1 MGRGNPKSSNGLN
14 GTQKNENPS
23 GFGALNIPLAP
34 VFHPTEEEFGDPL
47 RFIEK
52 IRAEVEPYGI
62 CRIVPPKSWKPPFAR
77 DLQTFSF
84 PTKLQAIH
92 QLQERPA
99 ACDASTFELEY
110 GRFLEKHGGRRPRN
124 RPVVLKGQELDLCKL
139 FNAVKRHGG
148 FERVVEEKKWGEVM
162 RILNPNAVSSTQTNS
177 SLCQIYEKNLYE
189 YEVYQLCTTS
199 GKRMP
204 NLKKGTKRHTAE
216 QTSGPEPQGHPKVK
230 RRRRSCKENK
240 SLKEEDSNSEQRL
253 DQICEQCQSG
263 LHEEMMLL
271 CDRCDKGWHLYCLSP
286 PLKAI
291 PAGNWYCLDCLNS
304 EKDSF
309 GFMPGELYSLDA
321 FRRLADKF
329 KRKWFGSAKAC
340 HADIEQRFWE
350 IVEGSAGEVDV
361 MYGSDLDTSKYGS
374 GFPRAV
380 DEIPACAD
388 RTLWEEHTASPW
400 NLNNFPKLHG
410 SMLRLVDDNIA
421 GVMVPWLYIGM
432 LFSSFCWHFEDHC
445 FYSINYLHWGEPKCW
460 YSVPG
465 SAAEAFEQVMRK
477 TFPDLFEA
485 QPDLLFQL
493 VTMLNPSVLKGSGVP
508 VYTTLQEPGN
518 FVITFPR
525 SFHGGFNCG
534 LNCAE
539 AVNFAPADWLPH
551 GGFAVELYRLYHKS
565 AVLSHDELLYAVA
578 KSGCSKEALPFL
590 KKELVRVINTERS
603 HREQLWRKGVVRA
616 SQMTSLKYPEHVGGT
631 EEDPECIICRYF
643 LHLSAVVC
651 SCRPGAF
658 VCLQHAERLCE
669 CNPDQQC
676 LLYRYTMAELEDLL
690 CVEDENFAER
700 DSVVKDRRVRSRRIS
715 AKQSTSSQG
724 KHLVKKVKGRNITY
738 KELAEAWLASARTIL
753 HSPISQD
760 DISDILKQAE
770 QFFWAGHEMDLV
782 RSMVKDLERVQ
793 KWSQDLKGCLS
804 TIESWM
810 NEKNKTSLKVPLKF
824 AQDLIDVDAVRNIE
838 PGFPKLKALVEEAN
852 ILEQQIKD
860 ALSSSLPV
868 KITELEDL
876 ESRAVESPFKLEESG
891 NLERVLDS
899 AKGWLERAEECLL
912 GKKDQLAS
920 ETFHDN
926 DINTLY
932 DLKAQVSKIPIVLP
946 EKELLEKLI
955 QNVEMWQACAREL
968 LKSPVK
974 LEDLEVALRNAED
987 FHISIPELHLLRQYK
1002 CNALSWIERC
1012 HSILDNAHEEIDYSN
1027 VVEDLTSVLS
1037 EGRTMRIQVKELDIV
1052 EVELRKFLWKE
1063 KASKALG
1070 RRLPLKILEEL
1081 TTEVSKLQLPNE
1093 KLVLEV
1099 FMTVEAAYSWE
1110 KIAKNLLHAGGCIS
1124 EFKDLIRKSDDICTT
1139 LPSLPSIKASILSAE
1154 SWLDNAKPFLD
1165 QIFTDQPCGP
1175 PLRVDV
1181 LKELLEK
1188 SKLLKVSLK
1197 ESDILI
1203 TVLKNVEA
1211 WCSQTALLLASA
1223 NLLLNSQSGW
1233 DAVHDNDEDLNNLMT
1248 KLDQLMTFLQSS
1260 IKTGLKLG
1268 FELDE
1273 ITKLEEVSAALTWNL
1288 KALSFSSKSPSI
1300 EDVESLIKDAK
1311 NLPISSREYKLL
1323 ESSLLESKR
1332 WLKKALLILPGPSSK
1347 KKCNILELEELV
1359 SETQRLR
1366 ISFPIMVGHITAAIH
1381 NHRAWQK
1388 QVQTF
1393 FDCQSTD
1400 LTLPELLKLQEVGEC
1415 SIVEDDMLGMLTSKI
1430 TDISSWVLRC
1440 KSAIGCLDTS
1450 PLQLRDF
1457 LVQINNSLERALQK
1471 VQMLNV
1477 PSDTEECCICDGK
1490 SRENFENVIH
1500 CEECM
1505 DRYHPSCFGLVQ
1517 SHTWTNRHVCRFC
1530 TAVRSGSLAN
1540 ADACRMVSQKNRPT
1554 IGVFVELLNEAKS
1567 HPPWI
1572 QEVELI
1578 QGIVEHA
1585 KEWQSYLREITCDV
1599 LVPHDKNSIFDSRRL
1614 VIALKTIELVE
1625 VQAEERKKLEVA
1637 LHVNAWRNKGKRLLE
1652 GATKPFFRQIQRALK
1667 EGLSLNVA
1675 LKDYYLQELKR
1686 VAHTASQWLFHT
1698 RQVVEDQGALELDG
1712 VFQLIAEG
1720 ERLPV
1725 DFSKQLE
1732 ALKHRSVLYCICRKP
1747 YDKERAMIACD
1758 RCSEW
1763 YHFDCVNLPEP
1774 DSSDEGCE
1782 LLLEKEYGATAEFIC
1797 PACKPS
1803 EAQEKSSLHLD
1814 VDNDDSEFTSEEL
1827 SRERDGIT
1835 PPFEFAR
1842 GKRRSR
1848 LSGKARS
1855 NLQERLKGSFS
1866 SKHLERMDVSCKD
1879 TDQAENVLTASGRPC
1894 RRTAGQHSKF
1904 ESFVLLT
1911 HTSYGEREGGM
1922 EKEVKEV

>member
-1 MGRGNPKSSNGLN
+1 MGRGKPKSSNGLN
-14 GTQKNENPS
+14 GGQKNESSS
-23 GFGALNIPLAP
+23 GFGGLNIPQAP
-34 VFHPTEEEFGDPL
+34 VFYPTEEEFGDPL

-110 GRFLEKHGGRRPRN
+110 GRFLENHVGRRPRS
-124 RPVVLKGQELDLCKL
+124 RPVVFQGQELDLCKL

-148 FERVVEEKKWGEVM
+148 FERVAEEKKWGEVM
-162 RILNPNAVSSTQTNS
+162 RILNPNAVSSTHSNS
-177 SLCQIYEKNLYE
+177 VLCQIYEKHLYD
-189 YEVYQLCTTS
+189 YEVYQMRTNS

-204 NLKKGTKRHTAE
+204 KSKRGTKRPAAE
-216 QTSGPEPQGHPKVK
+216 STPEPQVCPKVK
-230 RRRRSCKENK
+230 RRRRLCKDSK
-240 SLKEEDSNSEQRL
+240 SFKEEDSNSEQRL

-309 GFMPGELYSLDA
+309 GFMPGELYSLEA

-329 KRKWFGSAKAC
+329 KRKWFGSARAC
-340 HADIEQRFWE
+340 HAEIEQRFWE

-374 GFPRAV
+374 GFPRPV

-388 RTLWEEHTASPW
+388 RTLWEEHTVSPW

-421 GVMVPWLYIGM
+421 GVMVPWLYVGM

-578 KSGCSKEALPFL
+578 KSGCSKEALPIL
-590 KKELVRVINTERS
+590 KKELVRVINSERT
-603 HREQLWRKGVVRA
+603 HREQLWRKGVVRG
-616 SQMTSLKYPEHVGGT
+616 SRMTSPKHPEHVGGT

-651 SCRPGAF
+651 SCRPDAF

-669 CNPDQQC
+669 CDPDQQC

-690 CVEDENFAER
+690 FMEDGNFAER
-700 DSVVKDRRVRSRRIS
+700 ENVMKDSRVRSRRVS
-715 AKQSTSSQG
+715 TKQSTSSQ

-738 KELAEAWLASARTIL
+738 KELAEAWLASARAIL
-753 HSPISQD
+753 RSSISQD
-760 DISDILKQAE
+760 DINDILKQAE
-770 QFFWAGHEMDLV
+770 QFLWAGHEMDAV
-782 RSMVKDLERVQ
+782 RSIQKDLEGVQ
-793 KWSQDLKGCLS
+793 KWSQDLKDCLS

-810 NEKNKTSLKVPLKF
+810 NEKYRKSLKVPLNL
-824 AQDLIDVDAVRNIE
+824 AQDLIDVDPVRYIA
-838 PGFPKLKALVEEAN
+838 PGFSKLKALVEDAN
-852 ILEQQIKD
+852 LLEQQIKD

-868 KITELEDL
+868 KITELKDL
-876 ESRAVESPFKLEESG
+876 ESRVMESPFNLEEAG

-912 GKKDQLAS
+912 GKRNHLAS
-920 ETFHDN
+920 DSFHNN

-932 DLKAQVSKIPIVLP
+932 DLKSEGSKIPVVLP
-946 EKELLEKLI
+946 EKEHLEKLI
-955 QNVEMWQACAREL
+955 QKVKMWQECAREL

-974 LEDLEVALRNAED
+974 LEDLEVALQDAED
-987 FHISIPELHLLRQYK
+987 FYISIPELHLLRQYK

-1012 HSILDNAHEEIDYSN
+1012 HKILDNVHEEIDYSK
-1027 VVEDLTSVLS
+1027 VVEELASILA
-1037 EGRTMRIQVKELDIV
+1037 EGRTMRIQVKEFDIV

-1070 RRLPLKILEEL
+1070 WRSPLKILEEL
-1081 TTEVSKLQLPNE
+1081 TSEVSKLQLPNE
-1093 KLVLEV
+1093 KLVIEV
-1099 FMTVEAAYSWE
+1099 FTTVKAAYSWE
-1110 KIAKNLLHAGGCIS
+1110 KMAKNLLHTRGCIS
-1124 EFKDLIRKSDDICTT
+1124 EFKDLIRKAEDIRTT
-1139 LPSLPSIKASILSAE
+1139 LPTLPSIKTSISIAE
-1154 SWLDNAKPFLD
+1154 SWLGDAKPFLD
-1165 QIFTDQPCGP
+1165 RVFTDEHVCGP
-1175 PLRVDV
+1175 PLRMDV

-1188 SKLLKVSLK
+1188 SKLLKVFVK

-1211 WCSQTALLLASA
+1211 WRSKTALLLASA
-1223 NLLLNSQSGW
+1223 DLLLNSENAW
-1233 DAVHDNDEDLNNLMT
+1233 DAVHDKDEDMNNLMV
-1248 KLDQLMTFLQSS
+1248 KLDQLMAFLQSS
-1260 IKTGLKLG
+1260 IKSGLKLG

-1300 EDVESLIKDAK
+1300 EDVESLIKDAR
-1311 NLPISSREYKLL
+1311 NLPVTSREYKYL

-1332 WLKKALLILPGPSSK
+1332 WLNKALLMLPGSSSK

-1359 SETQRLR
+1359 TESQKLR
-1366 ISFPIMVGHITAAIH
+1366 ISFPIKVGQIKTAIR
-1381 NHRAWQK
+1381 NHRAWQR
-1388 QVQTF
+1388 QVQAF

-1400 LTLPELLKLQEVGEC
+1400 LTWPELLKLQEVGE
-1415 SIVEDDMLGMLTSKI
+1415 SSVLEDDMLGILASKI
-1430 TDISSWVLRC
+1430 ADISSWILHC
-1440 KSAIGCLDTS
+1440 KSVIGCFGTS
-1450 PLQLRDF
+1450 AQQLRDI
-1457 LVQINNSLERALQK
+1457 LAQINNSLNRALQK
-1471 VQMLNV
+1471 FQM
-1477 PSDTEECCICDGK
+1477 SIEHRDTEDCCICNGE
-1490 SRENFENVIH
+1490 SRENLENLIH
-1500 CEECM
+1500 CEECK
-1505 DRYHPSCFGLVQ
+1505 DRYHPSCFGPMQ
-1517 SHTWTNRHVCRFC
+1517 SQTWTTRHVCRFC

-1540 ADACRMVSQKNRPT
+1540 ADSRRVVSSKHRPT
-1554 IGVFVELLNEAKS
+1554 IGAFVELLNEAKCL
-1567 HPPWI
+1567 PPWI
-1572 QEVELI
+1572 QEIELI
-1578 QGIVEHA
+1578 QGIVERT
-1585 KEWQSYLREITCDV
+1585 KEWQSYLRATTSDA
-1599 LVPHDKNSIFDSRRL
+1599 LVPEDKNSIFDSRRL

-1625 VQAEERKKLEVA
+1625 VQVEECNKLEVA
-1637 LHVNAWRNKGKRLLE
+1637 LHINAWRNKGRTLLE
-1652 GATKPFFRQIQRALK
+1652 GPNKPFFRQIQRALK
-1667 EGLSLNVA
+1667 QGLSLNVA

-1686 VAHTASQWLFHT
+1686 VADTASQWVIRT
-1698 RQVVEDQGALELDG
+1698 RQVVVDHGALELDG

-1725 DFSKQLE
+1725 DFSKELE
-1732 ALKHRSVLYCICRKP
+1732 ALKRRSVLYCICRKP

-1782 LLLEKEYGATAEFIC
+1782 LLLEKEYGPTGEFIC

-1803 EAQEKSSLHLD
+1803 ETQERSSFHVK
-1814 VDNDDSEFTSEEL
+1814 VDNEDSEFTSEEV
-1827 SRERDGIT
+1827 SRERDEIT

-1848 LSGKARS
+1848 LTGKARS
-1855 NLQERLKGSFS
+1855 NLQDRLKGSFI
-1866 SKHLERMDVSCKD
+1866 SKHQERMDVPSNDKN
-1879 TDQAENVLTASGRPC
+1879 QAENVLTASGRPC

-1911 HTSYGEREGGM
+1911 HTSYGEREGEM
-1922 EKEVKEV
+1922 EKEV